1 MMLQKDLTESC
12 IFDGLEEW
20 ELEVG
25 RYEKKKREIIRVK
38 LGHMALRELI
48 KVSL

>member
-25 RYEKKKREIIRVK
+25 RYEKKKARNNKGET
-38 LGHMALRELI
+38 GTHGT
-48 KVSL
+48 